1 MASPE
6 NSIDGLAEPPV
17 PASTEPE
24 AEPEAPPVGDSA
36 DRGTGDSGEGGSSSP
51 IGVADV
57 EVSVVGG
64 EDSPAA
70 ASAGSSLESTESLVD
85 DRVTQGEGSG
95 GSEMGPGVTSG
106 GSGLVEE
113 EDDSELSSSLNNSR
127 YCVVWCASSF
137 LPKSLDALK

>member
-6 NSIDGLAEPPV
+6 DAIDGAAEPPV
-17 PASTEPE
+17 PASMEPE
-24 AEPEAPPVGDSA
+24 AEPEVPPVGDSA

-57 EVSVVGG
+57 EVSVVGR

-70 ASAGSSLESTESLVD
+70 ASAGSSLESTESLGD

-95 GSEMGPGVTSG
+95 GGGMGPGVTSG

-113 EDDSELSSSLNNSR
+113 EDDSELSSSLNDSR
-127 YCVVWCASSF
+127 YRIVGCTRSF
-137 LPKSLDALK
+137 LQKSLNALK